1 MQERT
6 ASTARAAS
14 IDCAALA
21 DQLRTDHLQSC
32 SPQRNSDT
40 ESCLEA
46 THPLQH
52 LQLLRELLT
61 QGRGVED
68 ASASCA
74 QMGREVSYIVV
85 DLN

>member
-1 MQERT
+1 MN
-6 ASTARAAS
+6 
-14 IDCAALA
+14 CAALA
-21 DQLRTDHLQSC
+21 DQLRTVHLQSC
-32 SPQRNSDT
+32 SLQCNSWSSDI

-61 QGRGVED
+61 QGRGVEG

-74 QMGREVSYIVV
+74 QMSTEVSYIIV